1 MSRGR
6 RHLVKRQGDL
16 IWVTASF
23 DILADYTLT
32 GAGQER
38 LSAFDLQPT
47 LGAIFDRA
55 TLMGIR
61 GWIGWYAVAA
71 GTLADRSYLG
81 VCIYKQAS
89 NFGAFVLPTD
99 PTSIASTDI
108 LRMTGAPLQTTPSSA
123 QNFLQKEEVN
133 IKSRRKIGSDDSLY
147 IAANITP
154 DTVAPTVAVVGILR
168 TLVKT
173 S

>member
-1 MSRGR
+1 MARR
-6 RHLVKRQGDL
+6 RHHVRRKGDL
-16 IWVTASF
+16 VWVTIGF
-23 DILADYTLT
+23 DFLADDTLT
-32 GAGQER
+32 GNGVEL
-38 LSAFDLQPT
+38 LSSTDWQPT
-47 LGAIFDRA
+47 LGVAFDRA
-55 TLMGIR
+55 TVMGMR
-61 GWIGWYAVAA
+61 GWIGWMAVTA

-154 DTVAPTVAVVGILR
+154 DTVAPTVAIVGILR